1 MAFPSNERAT
11 HGPLFGVRVLDLTS
25 LFMGPTATQILGDF
39 GAEVIKVEP
48 PEGDVVR
55 AIGPHGERRMGPMF
69 LNVNRNKRSIVLD
82 LKTELGHQALLR
94 LAAQADILL
103 YNVRP
108 AAMARLR
115 LGYEDVR
122 QVNPKIIYVGTFG
135 FSPRGRYA
143 PEAAVDDA
151 IQAAVALPHA
161 AMMNGSDVPRYAPVN
176 IVDRS
181 VGIYAMGVVCAALY
195 ARERTGLGQAID
207 VPMFETMAHY
217 VLSEH
222 LYGHTFI
229 PAEDDFGYPRI
240 VNAYRRPYQTKDG
253 YICAVV
259 YTDAQWRNF
268 LSLVGKGDLFA
279 SDPRFQDMTSR
290 NQHVEALYKF
300 VSDELEQRT
309 TAEWREALIP
319 LGIPVFAMNTFESL
333 LQDPHLA
340 EIGFFQE
347 VDHPSEGRIRMMA
360 CPTEWSATPPGIR
373 RHAPRLGEHSRE
385 ILTEAGYTNAEI
397 DAMIAAGV
405 TCEAEVKLCTK

>member
-1 MAFPSNERAT
+1 MSPPTENAAQ
-11 HGPLFGVRVLDLTS
+11 GPLSGVRVLDLTT

-39 GAEVIKVEP
+39 GAEIIKVEP

-82 LKTELGHQALLR
+82 LKTEPGHQALLR
-94 LAAQADILL
+94 LVTQADILI

-108 AAMARLR
+108 AAMARLG
-115 LGYEDVR
+115 LAYEDLR
-122 QVNPKIIYVGTFG
+122 QANPKIIYVGTFG

-229 PAEDDFGYPRI
+229 PAEGEFGYPRV
-240 VNAYRRPYQTKDG
+240 VNAHRRPYKTKDG

-259 YTDAQWRNF
+259 YTDAQWKSF
-268 LSLVGKGDLFA
+268 LSLIGKGELFA
-279 SDPRFQDMTSR
+279 TDPRFQDMMSR
-290 NQHVEALYKF
+290 NLHVEALYEF
-300 VSDELEQRT
+300 VSEELERRT
-309 TAEWREALIP
+309 TAE
-319 LGIPVFAMNTFESL
+319 
-333 LQDPHLA
+333 
-340 EIGFFQE
+340 
-347 VDHPSEGRIRMMA
+347 
-360 CPTEWSATPPGIR
+360 
-373 RHAPRLGEHSRE
+373 
-385 ILTEAGYTNAEI
+385 
-397 DAMIAAGV
+397 
-405 TCEAEVKLCTK
+405 

>member
-1 MAFPSNERAT
+1 
-11 HGPLFGVRVLDLTS
+11 VRVLDLTS

-39 GAEVIKVEP
+39 GAEVVKVEP

-82 LKTELGHQALLR
+82 LKTAPGHQALLR
-94 LAAQADILL
+94 LGKQADILI

-115 LGYEDVR
+115 LGYEDLR

-161 AMMNGSDVPRYAPVN
+161 AMMNGSDVPRYAPIN

-240 VNAYRRPYQTKDG
+240 VNAYRRPYKTKDG

-259 YTDAQWRNF
+259 YTDAQWRSF

-279 SDPRFQDMTSR
+279 TDPRFQDMTSR

-300 VSDELEQRT
+300 VADELEQRT
-309 TAEWREALIP
+309 NAEWREALIP

-347 VDHPSEGRIRMMA
+347 VDHPSEGRVRIMA

-385 ILTEAGYTNAEI
+385 ILTEAGYTTAEI

-405 TCEAEVKLCTK
+405 TREAE

>member
-1 MAFPSNERAT
+1 MAFSSNEQVAQ
-11 HGPLFGVRVLDLTS
+11 GPLFGVRVLDLTT

-69 LNVNRNKRSIVLD
+69 LNVNRNKRSIALD
-82 LKTELGHQALLR
+82 LKTELGRQALLR
-94 LAAQADILL
+94 LAAQADVLI

-115 LGYEDVR
+115 LGYEDLR
-122 QVNPKIIYVGTFG
+122 RVNPKIIYVGTFG

-229 PAEDDFGYPRI
+229 PEEDDFGYPRI
-240 VNAYRRPYQTKDG
+240 VNAYRRPYKTKDG

-259 YTDAQWRNF
+259 YTDAQWRSF
-268 LSLVGKGDLFA
+268 LLLVGKGDLFA

-309 TAEWREALIP
+309 TADWRQALIP

-347 VDHPSEGRIRMMA
+347 VDHPSEGRVRMMA

-385 ILTEAGYTNAEI
+385 ILNEAGYTHTEI
-397 DAMIAAGV
+397 DAMIATGV
-405 TCEAEVKLCTK
+405 TREAE

>member
-1 MAFPSNERAT
+1 MSDPSNDKAT
-11 HGPLFGVRVLDLTS
+11 QGPLFGVRVLDLTS
-25 LFMGPTATQILGDF
+25 LFMGPTATQIIGDF

-48 PEGDVVR
+48 PEGDLVR

-82 LKTELGHQALLR
+82 LKTKPGHEALLR
-94 LAAQADILL
+94 LAAQTDVLI

-115 LGYEDVR
+115 LSYEDLR

-135 FSPRGRYA
+135 FSPRGRYG

-161 AMMNGSDVPRYAPVN
+161 AVMNGSDVPRYAPVN
-176 IVDRS
+176 MVDRS

-207 VPMFETMAHY
+207 VPMFETMTHY
-217 VLSEH
+217 ILSEH

-229 PAEDDFGYPRI
+229 PAEGEFGYPRV
-240 VNAYRRPYQTKDG
+240 VNAHRRPYKTKDG

-259 YTDAQWRNF
+259 YTDAQWKSF
-268 LSLVGKGDLFA
+268 LSLIGKGELFA
-279 SDPRFQDMTSR
+279 TDARFQDMMSR
-290 NQHVEALYKF
+290 NLHVEALYKF
-300 VSDELEQRT
+300 VSEELERRT

-333 LQDPHLA
+333 LKDPHLA

-347 VDHPSEGRIRMMA
+347 VDHPSEGRVRIMA

-385 ILTEAGYTNAEI
+385 VLAEAGYTNEEI
-397 DAMIAAGV
+397 DTMIKTGV
-405 TCEAEVKLCTK
+405 THEA

>member
-1 MAFPSNERAT
+1 MGVPSNENAT
-11 HGPLFGVRVLDLTS
+11 QGPLSGVRVLDLTS

-82 LKTELGHQALLR
+82 LKTEPGHQALLR
-94 LAAQADILL
+94 LVTQADILI

-115 LGYEDVR
+115 LAYEDLR
-122 QVNPKIIYVGTFG
+122 QVNPRIIYVGTFG

-240 VNAYRRPYQTKDG
+240 VNAYRRPYKTKDG

-259 YTDAQWRNF
+259 YTDAQWKSF
-268 LSLVGKGDLFA
+268 LSLVGKAELFA
-279 SDPRFQDMTSR
+279 GDPRFKDMTSR
-290 NQHVEALYKF
+290 NQHVEELYKL

-309 TAEWREALIP
+309 NAEWREALIP

-347 VDHPSEGRIRMMA
+347 VDHPSEGRVRIMA
-360 CPTEWSATPPGIR
+360 CPTEWSATPPAIR

-385 ILTEAGYTNAEI
+385 ILTEAGYTTAEI
-397 DAMIAAGV
+397 DTMIAAGV
-405 TCEAEVKLCTK
+405 TREAD

>member
-1 MAFPSNERAT
+1 MVFSSNESAT
-11 HGPLFGVRVLDLTS
+11 QGPLSGVRVLDLTS

-39 GAEVIKVEP
+39 GAEIIKVEP

-82 LKTELGHQALLR
+82 LKTEPGHQAVLR
-94 LAAQADILL
+94 LATQADIFI

-115 LGYEDVR
+115 LGHEDVR

-195 ARERTGLGQAID
+195 ARERTGLGQSIV

-222 LYGHTFI
+222 LYGQTFI
-229 PAEDDFGYPRI
+229 PAEGDFGYPRI
-240 VNAYRRPYQTKDG
+240 VNAYRRPYKTKDG
-253 YICAVV
+253 YVCAVV
-259 YTDAQWRNF
+259 YTDAQWRSF
-268 LSLVGKGDLFA
+268 LSLVGKGELFA
-279 SDPRFQDMTSR
+279 TDPRFQDMTSR

-347 VDHPSEGRIRMMA
+347 VDHPSEGRVRIMA

-385 ILTEAGYTNAEI
+385 ILSEAGYTTAEI

-405 TCEAEVKLCTK
+405 TREA

>member
-1 MAFPSNERAT
+1 MAFPSNEHVT
-11 HGPLFGVRVLDLTS
+11 QGPLFGVRVLDLTS

-48 PEGDVVR
+48 SEGDVVR

-69 LNVNRNKRSIVLD
+69 LNVNRNKRSVVLD

-94 LAAQADILL
+94 LAAQADILI

-115 LGYEDVR
+115 LGYEDLR
-122 QVNPKIIYVGTFG
+122 QVNPTIIYVGTFG

-229 PAEDDFGYPRI
+229 PAEDNFGYPRI
-240 VNAYRRPYQTKDG
+240 VNAYRRPYKTKDG

-259 YTDAQWRNF
+259 YTDAQWRSF
-268 LSLVGKGDLFA
+268 LRLVGKGDLFA

-300 VSDELEQRT
+300 VSEELEQRT
-309 TAEWREALIP
+309 TTEWREALIP

-347 VDHPSEGRIRMMA
+347 VDHPSEGRVRMMA

-385 ILTEAGYTNAEI
+385 ILAEAGYTNTEI

-405 TCEAEVKLCTK
+405 TREAE